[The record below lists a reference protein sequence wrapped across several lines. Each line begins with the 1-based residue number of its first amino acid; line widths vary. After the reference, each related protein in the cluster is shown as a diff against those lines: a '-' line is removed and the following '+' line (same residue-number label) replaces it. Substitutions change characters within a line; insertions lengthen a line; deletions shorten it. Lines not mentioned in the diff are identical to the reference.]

1 MEVDTYSF
9 SGTSGGQVLV
19 RMAATSGDLDPQVR
33 VYRPDGTPKS
43 DAELKIM
50 RSGNNPNNE
59 PVGNFT
65 GRCAHCGSSDL
76 WDDNLAYGCNSC
88 GAMLGGN

>member
-1 MEVDTYSF
+1 MSHYRQGYTEENRSIFQPNLPAD
-9 SGTSGGQVLV
+9 G
-19 RMAATSGDLDPQVR
+19 GDLAALR
-33 VYRPDGTPKS
+33 AK
-43 DAELKIM
+43 
-50 RSGNNPNNE
+50 NNPENK
-59 PVGNFT
+59 PVGHFT

>member
-1 MEVDTYSF
+1 MSNYTTENRSIF
-9 SGTSGGQVLV
+9 KPRL
-19 RMAATSGDLDPQVR
+19 P
-33 VYRPDGTPKS
+33 S
-43 DAELKIM
+43 DANELSKL
-50 RSGNNPNNE
+50 RQRNNPENK
-59 PVGNFT
+59 PVGHYT

>member
-1 MEVDTYSF
+1 MYTKDNRSIF
-9 SGTSGGQVLV
+9 KPRLP
-19 RMAATSGDLDPQVR
+19 ADPV
-33 VYRPDGTPKS
+33 
-43 DAELKIM
+43 ELQKL
-50 RSGNNPNNE
+50 RQRNNPDNE
-59 PVGNFT
+59 PVGHFT

>member
-1 MEVDTYSF
+1 MSKHTQGYTEENCSIFQPNLPTD
-9 SGTSGGQVLV
+9 GGEL
-19 RMAATSGDLDPQVR
+19 AALRQ
-33 VYRPDGTPKS
+33 K
-43 DAELKIM
+43 
-50 RSGNNPNNE
+50 NNPENK

-65 GRCAHCGSSDL
+65 GRCAHCGSNDL

>member
-1 MEVDTYSF
+1 MSNYTTKNRSIF
-9 SGTSGGQVLV
+9 K
-19 RMAATSGDLDPQVR
+19 
-33 VYRPDGTPKS
+33 PKLPS
-43 DAELKIM
+43 SPVELANLRRK
-50 RSGNNPNNE
+50 NNPASE

-88 GAMLGGN
+88 HAMLGGN

>member
-1 MEVDTYSF
+1 MPNYTEKN
-9 SGTSGGQVLV
+9 TSIFKPNLPTDPEKL
-19 RMAATSGDLDPQVR
+19 AALR
-33 VYRPDGTPKS
+33 K
-43 DAELKIM
+43 K
-50 RSGNNPNNE
+50 NNPHDK
-59 PVGNFT
+59 PVGHFT